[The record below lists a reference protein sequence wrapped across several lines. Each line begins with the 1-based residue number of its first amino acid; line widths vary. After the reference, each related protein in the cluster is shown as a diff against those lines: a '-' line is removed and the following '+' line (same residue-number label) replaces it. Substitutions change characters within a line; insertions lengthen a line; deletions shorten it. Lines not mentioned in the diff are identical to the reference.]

1 MSTPGGGRGPFDL
14 IGHQR
19 ELDQLRGLW
28 RDGAGPRTLL
38 FAGPE
43 AVGRRPAARWL
54 AAYVNCLALVEN
66 RPCGVCASCL
76 AVANHTHVDVR
87 EVAPSATTRT
97 GRSKH
102 VREITID
109 QLVPRE
115 GGDPEPLSEWLR
127 SRPRSAY
134 RVGIID
140 QAESMTAGAAN
151 SFLKMLEAPPRQA
164 LIILIAP
171 GPDAVLPTVA
181 SRATVVRFGAVAV
194 SGFDDLGPHPAV
206 RLGQPGALLRA
217 RASEEDSASARD
229 CALAFLTALT
239 GDLRTALSAADDL
252 SAGIT
257 AALEAGVDP
266 GPLGWLREPL
276 RGLMETP
283 PPTERAAAGGTDL
296 AGQEAV
302 GHYVIG
308 PEAVG
313 PATYAAALEEVERC
327 EDALASYASGPL
339 ACAVLALRLRRVL
352 AVGT

>member
-1 MSTPGGGRGPFDL
+1 MTTQAQGPGQLDL
-14 IGHQR
+14 IGHVR
-19 ELDQLRGLW
+19 ELEQLRRLW
-28 RDGAGPRTLL
+28 NGGEGPRTLL

-66 RPCGVCASCL
+66 RPCGVCSSCL
-76 AVANHTHVDVR
+76 AVAAGTHLDVR
-87 EVAPSATTRT
+87 EVAPSTMTRT

-115 GGDPEPLSEWLR
+115 GGDSEPLSEWLR
-127 SRPRSAY
+127 SRPRAGY

-140 QAESMTAGAAN
+140 HAESMTTAAAN
-151 SFLKMLEAPPRQA
+151 AFLKMLEEPPRNA

-181 SRATVVRFGAVAV
+181 SRATVVRFGAVLV

-217 RASEEDSASARD
+217 RASQEDSVIARD
-229 CALAFLTALT
+229 CALAFLSALT

-252 SAGIT
+252 NAGIT

-276 RGLMETP
+276 RELMT
-283 PPTERAAAGGTDL
+283 R
-296 AGQEAV
+296 
-302 GHYVIG
+302 G
-308 PEAVG
+308 PEEGTSG
-313 PATYAAALEEVERC
+313 PGAFGAPVSDGDGAARYAAALEEVERC
-327 EDALASYASGPL
+327 EDALAAYAAGPL
-339 ACAVLALRLRRVL
+339 ACAVLAMRLRQVL
-352 AVGT
+352 SVAA

>member
-1 MSTPGGGRGPFDL
+1 MSPTTTEPGPFDL
-14 IGHQR
+14 IGHQD
-19 ELDQLRGLW
+19 ELEQLRRLW
-28 RDGAGPRTLL
+28 RDGEGPRTLL
-38 FAGPE
+38 FAGPD

-76 AVANHTHVDVR
+76 AVAAGSSLDVR
-87 EVAPSATTRT
+87 EVAPSATTRS

-115 GGDPEPLSEWLR
+115 GGDPEPLSAWLR
-127 SRPRSAY
+127 SRPRGAY

-140 QAESMTAGAAN
+140 HAESMTAGAAN
-151 SFLKMLEAPPRQA
+151 SFLKMLEEPPRHA

-171 GPDAVLPTVA
+171 GPDAVIPTVA
-181 SRATVVRFGAVAV
+181 SRATVVRFGAVSV

-217 RASEEDSASARD
+217 RARQEDSAGARD
-229 CALAFLTALT
+229 CAMAFLAAVT
-239 GDLRTALSAADDL
+239 GDLRTALSGAEDL
-252 SAGIT
+252 SAGVT
-257 AALEAGVDP
+257 AALEAGIDP

-276 RGLMETP
+276 RDLLTG
-283 PPTERAAAGGTDL
+283 PTLAQGT
-296 AGQEAV
+296 V
-302 GHYVIG
+302 GAFG
-308 PEAVG
+308 PGV
-313 PATYAAALEEVERC
+313 YAAALEEVERC

-339 ACAVLALRLRRVL
+339 ACSVLALRLRQVL
-352 AVGT
+352 AVGA